1 MQKISKNLIFTLILG
16 IALLFMS
23 TIILFILSRFLPGDP
38 IIAYLPDH
46 YNPTQYEQVKNSLGY
61 NGPIILQFIIF
72 IFRMFSG
79 DWGRSV
85 SLARGSTVQSFFMV
99 TVPRSIDYLLVP
111 LIVGL
116 FLGLILGYISVK
128 SRYSLINRSIQVFSL
143 LIFAF
148 PIILLIMAFQF
159 FLGYIFP
166 IFPSTGFKTYSLPD
180 PPLVTGFRIIDSMLS
195 GQFALIP
202 DYLYH
207 LILPWI
213 TLTIYITSFVIILVR
228 INLIHKLKHPTDIKH
243 RSIVP
248 FALLVG
254 LGFGTIF
261 AFLTMTEVSYG
272 LAGFGQ
278 LFVIAITNRDYWV
291 ILGSLILIV
300 FTFIIVMTVSLLLF
314 IWYRFAKNKSLF
326 KRFGVNPKEHEVV
339 SI

>member
-1 MQKISKNLIFTLILG
+1 MQKISKNLIFTLILV
-16 IALLFMS
+16 IALLLIS
-23 TIILFILSRFLPGDP
+23 TNILFLISQFLPGDP
-38 IIAYLPDH
+38 ILPYLPYH
-46 YNPTQYEQVKNSLGY
+46 YSPTEYNQVKNSLGF
-61 NGPIILQFIIF
+61 NSPIIVQFILF
-72 IFRMFSG
+72 IGRMFSG
-79 DWGRSV
+79 DWGK
-85 SLARGSTVQSFFMV
+85 SLSIAPGNTVHSLFML
-99 TVPRSIDYLLVP
+99 TVPRSVDYLLVP
-111 LIVGL
+111 LILGL

-128 SRYSLINRSIQVFSL
+128 SRHNLINRLIQVVSL

-148 PIILLIMAFQF
+148 PIILLIMGFQF

>member
-1 MQKISKNLIFTLILG
+1 MSSGKEWK
-16 IALLFMS
+16 LL
-23 TIILFILSRFLPGDP
+23 
-38 IIAYLPDH
+38 
-46 YNPTQYEQVKNSLGY
+46 
-61 NGPIILQFIIF
+61 
-72 IFRMFSG
+72 
-79 DWGRSV
+79 
-85 SLARGSTVQSFFMV
+85 
-99 TVPRSIDYLLVP
+99 
-111 LIVGL
+111 
-116 FLGLILGYISVK
+116 
-128 SRYSLINRSIQVFSL
+128 NRI
-143 LIFAF
+143 
-148 PIILLIMAFQF
+148 QF

-314 IWYRFAKNKSLF
+314 IWYGFAKNKSLF